1 MYQGIIIFHVLVG
14 LSVIGLIL
22 MQQGRGADA
31 GAAFGSGG
39 GGASG
44 TVFGAQG
51 SASFLS
57 RTTAILAAIFFATS
71 LGLAILGG
79 MQEGK
84 TDIMDVPQVEL
95 EMPQISDD
103 TKPMKVPSIEQQAE
117 DLPTV
122 INDMVNLESAPK
134 QTEAIAPATADE
146 KQ

>member
-1 MYQGIIIFHVLVG
+1 MYQVIIIFHVLVG

-79 MQEGK
+79 MQEREV
-84 TDIMDVPQVEL
+84 DLMDQPDTA
-95 EMPQISDD
+95 ISIPE
-103 TKPMKVPSIEQQAE
+103 TEESTAPMKVPSISEQMAE

-122 INDMVNLESAPK
+122 INDMVEIEETTDQSADK
-134 QTEAIAPATADE
+134 Q
-146 KQ
+146 